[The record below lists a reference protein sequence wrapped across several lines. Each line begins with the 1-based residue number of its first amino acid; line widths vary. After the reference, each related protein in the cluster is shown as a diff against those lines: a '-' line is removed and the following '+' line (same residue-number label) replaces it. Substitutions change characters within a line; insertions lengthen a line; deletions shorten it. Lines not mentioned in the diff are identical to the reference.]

1 MCVYV
6 CMCHVCITCCIPRD
20 LLLRTPGFRGF
31 FWGGERREELRVG
44 PKYGGSGGRKG
55 NRARERERC
64 SMEVKG
70 FWWCDCRI
78 WDVSVSWFGDRENV
92 RGGGGGGGGPE
103 TLVKIGILIHKS

>member
-1 MCVYV
+1 
-6 CMCHVCITCCIPRD
+6 
-20 LLLRTPGFRGF
+20 
-31 FWGGERREELRVG
+31 
-44 PKYGGSGGRKG
+44 
-55 NRARERERC
+55 
-64 SMEVKG
+64 MEVKG